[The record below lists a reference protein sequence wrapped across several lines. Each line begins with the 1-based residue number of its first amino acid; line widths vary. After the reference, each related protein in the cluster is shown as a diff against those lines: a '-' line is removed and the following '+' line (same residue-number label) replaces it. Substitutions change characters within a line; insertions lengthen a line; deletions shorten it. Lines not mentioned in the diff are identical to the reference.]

1 MANATKGE
9 NRIVNT
15 SFENIKPNITQKIS
29 TLRPTKFFLAT
40 FELISKIFDKTR
52 KKLKTE
58 NSRWRRNCQ
67 ISSLKS
73 STNSPINL
81 KANQSWK
88 TSTWNKNSHK
98 KWKFSNSSNRSFRRT
113 MVYRFTSSAE
123 SQIKFCS
130 TRRCFCRDSD
140 YFTELASSTAWHS
153 HRRLKQKQRTND

>member
-58 NSRWRRNCQ
+58 NSR
-67 ISSLKS
+67 
-73 STNSPINL
+73 
-81 KANQSWK
+81 
-88 TSTWNKNSHK
+88 
-98 KWKFSNSSNRSFRRT
+98 
-113 MVYRFTSSAE
+113 
-123 SQIKFCS
+123 
-130 TRRCFCRDSD
+130 
-140 YFTELASSTAWHS
+140 
-153 HRRLKQKQRTND
+153 